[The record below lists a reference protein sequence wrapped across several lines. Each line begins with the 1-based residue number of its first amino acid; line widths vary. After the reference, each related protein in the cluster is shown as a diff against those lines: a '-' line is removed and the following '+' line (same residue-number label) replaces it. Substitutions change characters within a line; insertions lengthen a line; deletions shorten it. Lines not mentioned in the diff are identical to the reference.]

1 MIQPRVTRSTSRDL
15 DEVTF
20 VNTNNNHGKKT
31 FKCPNKY
38 CSKEYQFRQSLN
50 THVKVCPYSIAVV
63 EKVKEPEIVQGTE
76 FKTLVRTS
84 SENVLSTLDDFV
96 ERTNI
101 MESFERLKGAKKDE
115 VRKIMGVSDKDNV
128 ELPELRKS
136 LKRVHKKI
144 SELRNEEMFVEYG
157 ILYRENQLIIEENEI
172 KRKTK
177 NLEKINHL
185 KDQFGINNDFMTD
198 SDTDEKDEAP
208 GLLAYL
214 GFNSPFSSAT
224 KVKKTRV

>member
-1 MIQPRVTRSTSRDL
+1 M
-15 DEVTF
+15 
-20 VNTNNNHGKKT
+20 
-31 FKCPNKY
+31 PNKY

-63 EKVKEPEIVQGTE
+63 EDVKEPEINQSTT

-101 MESFERLKGAKKDE
+101 MESFERLKGVKKEE
-115 VRKIMGVSDKDNV
+115 VRRIMGVSDKNNV

-136 LKRVHKKI
+136 LKRIHKKI
-144 SELRNEEMFVEYG
+144 SELRNDEMFVEYG

-198 SDTDEKDEAP
+198 SDNDEKEEAP
-208 GLLAYL
+208 GLLSYL